1 MELLLEQSSFM
12 NKRKLEFEMNK
23 QNAISHT
30 NSSNPVWNFPFVQKL
45 IGLANWNQFV
55 GLVGDKLSAGM
66 NINNFHS
73 SDNPLKV
80 VLRYYNDINVAIMN
94 YQDAQIV

>member
-30 NSSNPVWNFPFVQKL
+30 NSSNPVWNFPCVQKL
-45 IGLANWNQFV
+45 IGLANSNQFV
-55 GLVGDKLSAGM
+55 GLAGDKLSAGM

-80 VLRYYNDINVAIMN
+80 F
-94 YQDAQIV
+94 